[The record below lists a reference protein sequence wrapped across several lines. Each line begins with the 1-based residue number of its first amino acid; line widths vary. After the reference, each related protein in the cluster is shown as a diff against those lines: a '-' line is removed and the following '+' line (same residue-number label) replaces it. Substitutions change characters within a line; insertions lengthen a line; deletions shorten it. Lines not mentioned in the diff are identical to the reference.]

1 MQECGDEDKIKDDK
15 EKDDDDGDDDL
26 LICKEDSD
34 TFLIPSQITF
44 QIMEFSR
51 FKVLI
56 LDFITYLKKKKKTN
70 MFCFLYVWLKYDA

>member
-1 MQECGDEDKIKDDK
+1 MQQCGDEDKIKDDK

-26 LICKEDSD
+26 LICKEKDDAD
-34 TFLIPSQITF
+34 TFLIPSEITF

-56 LDFITYLKKKKKTN
+56 LDFITYLKKKTN
-70 MFCFLYVWLKYDA
+70 MFCFFACLTQI